1 MVGAEPV
8 FSCKPSTE
16 IYTLKL
22 DVLTFSVVELSALY
36 GEKILIGK
44 ACCNLCCFT
53 FGELSGYVCDEDGN
67 KYILDGMS
75 AIGEDKSL
83 HF

>member
-1 MVGAEPV
+1 MKVPV
-8 FSCKPSTE
+8 LWLWENKGMSNIQSIDKQYVANTYGRFD
-16 IYTLKL
+16 L
-22 DVLTFSVVELSALY
+22 VLTHGQGSTVW
-36 GEKILIGK
+36 
-44 ACCNLCCFT
+44 
-53 FGELSGYVCDEDGN
+53 DEDGN